1 LLKNKLQHLLT
12 SIEKVS
18 IVFTPMEPASAVEL
32 TPEYVA
38 FTNAPHLLAMAGS
51 AFSIAAAVVLLR
63 IYVRILVVKS
73 FGRDDWAMV
82 VALVSPL

>member
-1 LLKNKLQHLLT
+1 LLKNKLQYLFT
-12 SIEKVS
+12 SFEKVS
-18 IVFTPMEPASAVEL
+18 IVFTPMDPSSAVEL
-32 TPEYVA
+32 TPDYVA

-51 AFSIAAAVVLLR
+51 AFSIAAVVVILR

-82 VALVSPL
+82 VALVSSL